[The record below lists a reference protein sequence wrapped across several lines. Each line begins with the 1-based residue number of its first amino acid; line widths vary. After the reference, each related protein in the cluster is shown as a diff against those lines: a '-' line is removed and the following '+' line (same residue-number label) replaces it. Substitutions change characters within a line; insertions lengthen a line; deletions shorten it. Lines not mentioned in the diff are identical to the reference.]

1 MRMTAPATTARLIV
15 RGSPEDLPVPPPPG
29 SLFRVSSKADLR
41 KRRPSN
47 VGAVEARHY
56 SVAAAPKTS
65 ASRARRVAG
74 FPLDGRP
81 ATAYD
86 AVGARGTGACGA
98 TAETG
103 MIEKLKADLSQAM
116 RQKDAIA
123 TATLRMLISQVQYAR
138 IEAKRELTQDDYLV
152 VLQRAVKTRREAI
165 EQYDKGGRKDL
176 ADKERA
182 EIAVVERYLPAAL
195 TAEETV
201 RAVEALLGELG
212 ITEKKDLGRAM
223 KEFMARHR
231 GRVDGK
237 IVSALIA
244 S

>member
-1 MRMTAPATTARLIV
+1 MMRL
-15 RGSPEDLPVPPPPG
+15 LPGDP
-29 SLFRVSSKADLR
+29 
-41 KRRPSN
+41 
-47 VGAVEARHY
+47 
-56 SVAAAPKTS
+56 VAAAE
-65 ASRARRVAG
+65 G
-74 FPLDGRP
+74 W
-81 ATAYD
+81 
-86 AVGARGTGACGA
+86 
-98 TAETG
+98 
-103 MIEKLKADLSQAM
+103 MIEKFKADLSEAM
-116 RQKDAIA
+116 RKKDATA

-138 IEAKRELTQDDYLV
+138 IEARRELTQDDYLV

-195 TAEETV
+195 TAEETA

-237 IVSALIA
+237 TVNALIA
-244 S
+244 SRLR